1 MIGLAEWLRRRAVRS
16 ADRPALTCDD
26 VTWTYRDFQARIEQ
40 LSAAFAATGVGV
52 GDRVGYLGF
61 NHPMFLVGLFA
72 TARLGAIF
80 VPLNFRLTGPEIE
93 FAVNDAGVRTLLVG
107 SEHLAI
113 IESIRGALCCERY
126 LSVDAGV
133 TGWEA
138 ATDLMST
145 ASPVGAAEVA
155 ASDVAAILYTSG
167 TTGNPKGA
175 MLTHGNFW
183 SAGSDIM
190 MCMDLVSTDIALN
203 VAPLFHVGGLCVVT
217 LPVMQ
222 AGGHVVL
229 HRAFDPVDMMQAIA
243 RYKVSVGFA
252 VPAMLLFM
260 SQHPDFAAADLSSLR
275 SIAVGGAPVPEP
287 LLKLYGDRGIPVHQ
301 GYGMTE
307 TVAINTFL
315 RPDKAAAKLG
325 SCGTG
330 PLLTEFA
337 IKDPQGNRLSLPGA
351 RGEVCVRGPNVM
363 KGYWNRPDANAA
375 VFDSEG
381 WFHTG
386 DVGYMDDEGYLFLCD
401 RLKDMV
407 ISGGENIY
415 PAELESVL
423 SGHPAIAE
431 IAVIGAPDEKW
442 GERVVA
448 VAALKPGA
456 SLTLEELRDFGQKSL
471 ARYKLPLELRLV
483 EALPRNPT
491 GKILKTALRQANA
504 R

>member
-1 MIGLAEWLRRRAVRS
+1 VIGLAEWLRRRAVRS

-26 VTWTYRDFQARIEQ
+26 VTWTYREFQARIER
-40 LSAAFAATGVGV
+40 LSAALAATGVGI

-72 TARLGAIF
+72 AARLGAVF

-93 FAVNDAGVRTLLVG
+93 FAVNDSGVRTLLVG
-107 SEHLAI
+107 AEHLATV
-113 IESIRGALCCERY
+113 EAIRDTLCCQRY
-126 LSVDAGV
+126 LSVDPGAP
-133 TGWEA
+133 GWEA
-138 ATDLMST
+138 ATDLMET
-145 ASPVGAAEVA
+145 AAPVPAVEVVGD
-155 ASDVAAILYTSG
+155 DVAAILYTSG

-183 SAGSDIM
+183 SAGTDIM
-190 MCMDLVSTDIALN
+190 LCMDFVSTDVSLN
-203 VAPLFHVGGLCVVT
+203 FAPLFHVGGLSVVT
-217 LPVMQ
+217 LPLMQ

-229 HRAFDPVDMMQAIA
+229 QRAFDPVEVMRAIA
-243 RYKVSVGFA
+243 RYKVTASFA

-287 LLKLYGDRGIPVHQ
+287 LLKLYGERGIPVHQ

-315 RPDKAAAKLG
+315 SPDKAAAKLG

-330 PLLTEFA
+330 PLLTQFT
-337 IKDPQGNRLSLPGA
+337 IKDPKGNRLTVPGA

-375 VFDSEG
+375 VFDAEG

-386 DVGYMDDEGYLFLCD
+386 DVGYIDDEGYLFLCD

-407 ISGGENIY
+407 ISGGENVY
-415 PAELESVL
+415 PAEIESVL
-423 SGHPAIAE
+423 SGHPAVAE

-448 VAALKPGA
+448 VAALRPGA
-456 SLTLEELRDFGQKSL
+456 SLTLDDLRAFGQKSL

-483 EALPRNPT
+483 DALPRNPT
-491 GKILKTALRQANA
+491 GKILKTALRAANP

>member
-26 VTWTYRDFQARIEQ
+26 VTWTYREFQARIER
-40 LSAAFAATGVGV
+40 LSAALAATGVGP
-52 GDRVGYLGF
+52 GDRVGYHGF
-61 NHPMFLVGLFA
+61 NHPIFLVGLFA
-72 TARLGAIF
+72 AARLGAIF

-93 FAVNDAGVRTLLVG
+93 FAVNDSGIRTLLVG
-107 SEHLAI
+107 TEHIAI
-113 IESIRGALCCERY
+113 IEEIRGRLCCERY
-126 LSVDAGV
+126 LSVDPDIP
-133 TGWEA
+133 GWEA
-138 ATDLMST
+138 ATALM
-145 ASPVGAAEVA
+145 ASAIPVA
-155 ASDVAAILYTSG
+155 AADVAADDVAAILYTSG

-183 SAGSDIM
+183 SAGTDIL
-190 MCMDLVSTDIALN
+190 MCMDFVSTDVSLN

-217 LPVMQ
+217 LPMMQ

-229 HRAFDPVDMMQAIA
+229 HRAFDPVEMMRAIE
-243 RYKVSVGFA
+243 RYRVTASFA

-275 SIAVGGAPVPEP
+275 SIACGGAPVPEP
-287 LLKLYGDRGIPVHQ
+287 LLKLYGGRGIPVHQ

-315 RPDKAAAKLG
+315 SPDKAVAKLG

-337 IKDPQGNRLSLPGA
+337 IKDPKGSRLTEPGA

-375 VFDSEG
+375 VFDAEG

-386 DVGYMDDEGYLFLCD
+386 DVGYTDEEGYLFLCD

-407 ISGGENIY
+407 ISGGENVY
-415 PAELESVL
+415 PAEVESVL
-423 SGHPAIAE
+423 SGHPAVAE

-448 VAALKPGA
+448 VAALRPGA
-456 SLTLEELRDFGQKSL
+456 SLTLEQLREFGQKSL
-471 ARYKLPLELRLV
+471 ARYKLPLELRLLD
-483 EALPRNPT
+483 ALPRNPT
-491 GKILKTALRQANA
+491 GKILKTRLREANA

>member
-26 VTWTYRDFQARIEQ
+26 VTWTYREFQARIER
-40 LSAAFAATGVGV
+40 LSAALAATGISP
-52 GDRVGYLGF
+52 GDRVGYHGF

-72 TARLGAIF
+72 AARLGAIF

-93 FAVNDAGVRTLLVG
+93 FAVNDSGIHTLLVG
-107 SEHLAI
+107 TEHIAI
-113 IESIRGALCCERY
+113 IESIQGSLCCARY
-126 LSVDAGV
+126 LSADPGV
-133 TGWEA
+133 AGWEA
-138 ATDLMST
+138 ATDLMET
-145 ASPVGAAEVA
+145 ASPVAAA
-155 ASDVAAILYTSG
+155 AVVGEDVAAILYTSG

-175 MLTHGNFW
+175 MITHGNFW
-183 SAGSDIM
+183 SAGTDIM
-190 MCMDLVSTDIALN
+190 MCMDFVSTDVSLN

-217 LPVMQ
+217 LPLLQ

-229 HRAFDPVDMMQAIA
+229 HRAFDPVEMMRAIT
-243 RYKVSVGFA
+243 RYRVTAGFA

-275 SIAVGGAPVPEP
+275 SIACGGAPVPEP
-287 LLKLYGDRGIPVHQ
+287 LLKLYADRGIPVHQ

-307 TVAINTFL
+307 TAAINTFL
-315 RPDKAAAKLG
+315 SPDKAATKLG

-330 PLLTEFA
+330 PLLTEFS
-337 IKDPQGNRLSLPGA
+337 IKDPQGRRLTEPGA

-363 KGYWNRPDANAA
+363 KGYWNRPDANAS
-375 VFDSEG
+375 VFDAEG

-386 DVGYMDDEGYLFLCD
+386 DVGYTDEEGYLFLCD

-407 ISGGENIY
+407 ISGGENVY
-415 PAELESVL
+415 PAEVESVL
-423 SGHPAIAE
+423 SGHPAVAE

-448 VAALKPGA
+448 VAALKSGA

-471 ARYKLPLELRLV
+471 ARYKLPLELRLL

-491 GKILKTALRQANA
+491 GKILKTKLREANA